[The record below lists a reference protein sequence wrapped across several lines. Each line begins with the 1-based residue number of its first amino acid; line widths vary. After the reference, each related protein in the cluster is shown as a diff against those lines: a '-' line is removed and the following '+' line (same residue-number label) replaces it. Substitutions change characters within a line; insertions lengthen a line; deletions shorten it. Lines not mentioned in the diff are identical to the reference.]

1 LTRKYRHDAVVS
13 IAGRSL
19 VWKILKLTRPEIH
32 KFIKTVQK
40 TVATVD
46 HLYTVD
52 HVKFLMHL
60 RLYSM
65 LHHNHW
71 GPHRLMAL

>member
-1 LTRKYRHDAVVS
+1 LTLKYRHDAVVS

-19 VWKILKLTRPEIH
+19 VWKVLKLTRLEIH
-32 KFIKTVQK
+32 QFINTVKK

-46 HLYTVD
+46 HLYIVD

-60 RLYSM
+60 RLYGM
-65 LHHNHW
+65 QHNHW
-71 GPHRLMAL
+71 GPDRLMVF